1 MKKIILFFLVVALL
15 FGFSSCSKKPG
26 GPAEKPTEKP
36 AETSTETGEA
46 EAEPEEWPPGIGNI
60 EVALEEDQLKRNY
73 YMIFDGSGSMRG
85 DKIQIAKKAFKEFVD
100 LVPPDANLG
109 LIVFDSKNASERVP
123 LGSNRKAIL
132 DEIDKVRAGGGTPLG
147 PAAEYGYQMLTAQAL
162 KQLGYGEYNLVIVTD
177 GEASDEGK
185 LKRSVDMILKKSP
198 IIIHTIGFRIEG
210 GHTLNQPGKI
220 FYRSAESYEDL
231 RRGLEEVLAE
241 AEDFVVDE
249 FKPE

>member
-1 MKKIILFFLVVALL
+1 MKKIILFFLVVVLL
-15 FGFSSCSKKPG
+15 IGFSSCFKQPSG
-26 GPAEKPTEKP
+26 RAEKP
-36 AETSTETGEA
+36 AETPTETVEA
-46 EAEPEEWPPGIGNI
+46 EAAEAESEEWPPGIGNI

-73 YMIFDGSGSMRG
+73 YVIFDGSGSMRG
-85 DKIQIAKKAFKEFVD
+85 DKIQIAKQAFKEFVD

-109 LIVFDSKNASERVP
+109 LIVFDAKNASERVP

-132 DEIDKVRAGGGTPLG
+132 DEIDNVRAGGGTPLG
-147 PAAEYGYQMLTAQAL
+147 PAAEFGYQMLTAQAL

-198 IIIHTIGFRIEG
+198 IIIHTIGFRIKG
-210 GHTLNQPGKI
+210 GHTLNQPGRI

-241 AEDFVVDE
+241 AEDFAVDE

>member
-1 MKKIILFFLVVALL
+1 MKKIILFFLVVVLL
-15 FGFSSCSKKPG
+15 FGFSSCFEQPG
-26 GPAEKPTEKP
+26 SRAEKP
-36 AETSTETGEA
+36 AETPTETVEA
-46 EAEPEEWPPGIGNI
+46 EAESEEWPPGIGNI

-73 YMIFDGSGSMRG
+73 YVIFDGSGSMRG
-85 DKIQIAKKAFKEFVD
+85 DKIQIAKQAFKEFVD

-109 LIVFDSKNASERVP
+109 LIVFDAKNASERVP
-123 LGSNRKAIL
+123 LGTNRKAIL
-132 DEIDKVRAGGGTPLG
+132 DEIDNVRAGGGTPLG
-147 PAAEYGYQMLTAQAL
+147 PAAEFGYQMLTAQAL

-177 GEASDEGK
+177 GEASNEVK
-185 LKRSVDMILKKSP
+185 LKKSVDMILEKSP
-198 IIIHTIGFRIEG
+198 IIIHTIGFRIKG

>member
-1 MKKIILFFLVVALL
+1 MKKIILFFLVVVLL
-15 FGFSSCSKKPG
+15 IGFSSCSKKPSG
-26 GPAEKPTEKP
+26 RVEKP

-46 EAEPEEWPPGIGNI
+46 EAEPEEWPPGIGDV
-60 EVALEEDQLKRNY
+60 EVVLEEDQMKRNY
-73 YMIFDGSGSMRG
+73 YIIFDGSGSMRG
-85 DKIQIAKKAFKEFVD
+85 EKIQIAKKAFKEFVD

-109 LIVFDSKNASERVP
+109 LIVFDSKNASQRVP

-132 DEIDKVRAGGGTPLG
+132 EEIDKVRAGGGTPLG
-147 PAAEYGYQMLTAQAL
+147 PAAEFGYRMLTDQAL

-177 GEASDEGK
+177 GEASDAGE
-185 LKRSVDMILKKSP
+185 LKESVDMILKKSP

-220 FYRSAESYEDL
+220 SYRSAESYEDL

-249 FKPE
+249 FKSE